1 MKQKEILSKLE
12 EILSFSEE
20 LIASDFQKEII
31 YDMIFSPKIS
41 KQVFSLF
48 QQTPIRFDY
57 YDPDS
62 SYEEDYMAFINAFR
76 EYVKILKVS
85 IQTNS
90 SNNESLYDRF
100 HAL

>member
-1 MKQKEILSKLE
+1 
-12 EILSFSEE
+12 
-20 LIASDFQKEII
+20 
-31 YDMIFSPKIS
+31 MIFSTKIS

-62 SYEEDYMAFINAFR
+62 SYEEDYMAFMNAFR

-100 HAL
+100 YAL

>member
-12 EILSFSEE
+12 EILAFSEE
-20 LIASDFQKEII
+20 LIASDFPEEII
-31 YDMIFSPKIS
+31 YDMIFSQKIS

>member
-1 MKQKEILSKLE
+1 MKQQEILSKLE
-12 EILSFSEE
+12 EILSVSEE
-20 LIASDFQKEII
+20 LIASDFEKEII
-31 YDMIFSPKIS
+31 YDMIFSTKIS

-62 SYEEDYMAFINAFR
+62 SYEEDYMAFMNAFR
-76 EYVKILKVS
+76 EYVKILKIS

-90 SNNESLYDRF
+90 SNNKSLYDRF